1 MDAVASQQNYF
12 YATSYLTM
20 HPVASTN
27 VLTGFT
33 ELQASGLKAS
43 TFCPQEKGFVDPEDP
58 PEQLMLP
65 GPSAFFREGS
75 VAERAFK
82 RFHREEARTRYLV
95 KRRKRVAA
103 EAAKGLR
110 PGRQKKHESRTRI
123 AHNRP
128 RVRGRFIKADDP
140 ASRKQQQD
148 GYLHQA
154 HDNERLASSEE
165 IASGAVGKHDSDAR
179 QQQHAQHAQQQRQQ
193 EGQPQWMQQ
202 FGQDGRMSIW

>member
-1 MDAVASQQNYF
+1 
-12 YATSYLTM
+12 M

-140 ASRKQQQD
+140 ASRKQQD

-179 QQQHAQHAQQQRQQ
+179 QQQHAQQQRQQ